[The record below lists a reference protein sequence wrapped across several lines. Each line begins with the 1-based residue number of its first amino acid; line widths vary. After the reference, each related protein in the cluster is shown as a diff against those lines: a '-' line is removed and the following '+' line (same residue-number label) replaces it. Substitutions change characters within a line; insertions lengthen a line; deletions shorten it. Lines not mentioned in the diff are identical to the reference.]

1 MSTNELLKRL
11 QKLGVTK
18 DVADTVNKSDFFSK
32 KNIIDTGV
40 PVMNLALSGSFDG
53 GLLPGITFVAG
64 PKATFKTNMCLR
76 MVSAYLKK
84 YEDAICI
91 LYDTEFG
98 ITPEYLTQC
107 GIDTTRVLH
116 VPIGS
121 VEQLKLDITPKL
133 KEIKKGDHVIFMIDS
148 VGNLPSEKEINDAED
163 GKIVGDMSRAKSLKS
178 LFRIITSN
186 LAIKDIPMIAINHV
200 YAEIGVAYSS
210 TIMSGGEG
218 AKYAAN
224 TIWIISKRQEK
235 DGKELEGFT
244 FTISIEKSR
253 YLREKSRIPL
263 RVTFDGG
270 IDKYSGIFEMAQELE
285 FIMSPKMGWYCHKDN
300 QEKLYRK
307 SAMDHILAE
316 LLKSKDF
323 ISAVENKYKLSGVDM
338 LAHGNEA
345 TEEATY
351 TEDAEDDVE

>member
-40 PVMNLALSGSFDG
+40 PVMNLGLSGSFDG

-200 YAEIGVAYSS
+200 YAEIGCLAGDTVVRTTLGNKKIREVEIGDVVY
-210 TIMSGGEG
+210 TNNG
-218 AKYAAN
+218 
-224 TIWIISKRQEK
+224 T
-235 DGKELEGFT
+235 GKVYHT
-244 FTISIEKSR
+244 FTPLELNDPNKTYLSIEMD
-253 YLREKSRIPL
+253 
-263 RVTFDGG
+263 DGS
-270 IDKYSGIFEMAQELE
+270 IVECTDN
-285 FIMSPKMGWYCHKDN
+285 HKFLMKAG
-300 QEKLYRK
+300 EWKE
-307 SAMDHILAE
+307 A
-316 LLKSKDF
+316 KDF
-323 ISAVENKYKLSGVDM
+323 IIGDEFY
-338 LAHGNEA
+338 
-345 TEEATY
+345 
-351 TEDAEDDVE
+351 